1 MARTKNIFDYA
12 SKVLSAT
19 AFWAW
24 VLDAENADDATLN
37 AINADLRSKLALP
50 QQARLVDVVLA
61 KNPDDPRLMPH
72 LPSEEGERDDRKRID
87 ILATYRLPER
97 GLLDLSLDRQQP
109 THRFAVIA
117 RRRGRIAA
125 AQGARR

>member
-12 SKVLSAT
+12 SKELSAT

-72 LPSEEGERDDRKRID
+72 LPSG
-87 ILATYRLPER
+87 
-97 GLLDLSLDRQQP
+97 
-109 THRFAVIA
+109 
-117 RRRGRIAA
+117 RRA
-125 AQGARR
+125 